1 MYLNTLSTHLKA
13 VCGEKLYRL
22 ALSCAGTCPNR
33 DGTGGCAFC
42 AAGSGSFAQSCTVPV
57 GVQIERAKAAVAAK
71 FRGSRYIAYF
81 QSYTSTHV
89 APEKLEASLREAA
102 ERDDIAVVSV
112 ATRPD
117 CLGSEVTDIL
127 ARVARIKPV
136 WVELGLQTVHDG
148 TAAMFNRCYPTVLF
162 FDAVR
167 RLDALGLPV
176 VAHLILGLPG
186 ETEDMMAQSIDEVCR
201 APVSGLKLA
210 LLHVLRGTPLEALYR
225 QGRVPFYTL
234 EAYADL
240 LCSLLPRVPASV
252 VLHRLTDTATNACCF
267 PRSGARTKSASL
279 IPCTAAFWKKMS
291 CREVFFKNLLT
302 MVAIKCI
309 IKPTTRKG

>member
-1 MYLNTLSTHLKA
+1 MTDWLGKPYYSLDAYLKKTF
-13 VCGEKLYRL
+13 GEKVYK
-22 ALSCAGTCPNR
+22 LSLDGGMTCPNR
-33 DGTGGCAFC
+33 DGTCGDRGCIFC
-42 AAGSGSFAQSCTVPV
+42 SAGGSGDFAGDRNKSIPEQIREQKSLLQQKRPV
-57 GVQIERAKAAVAAK
+57 HK
-71 FRGSRYIAYF
+71 FIAYF
-81 QSYTSTHV
+81 QAYTNTY
-89 APEKLEASLREAA
+89 APVEYLEKIFREAISD
-102 ERDDIAVVSV
+102 EEVVVLSIG
-112 ATRPD
+112 TRPD
-117 CLGSEVTDIL
+117 CLGEEVL
-127 ARVARIKPV
+127 SLLEELNRIKPV

-252 VLHRLTDTATNACCF
+252 VLHRLTGDGAKRDLIAPLWSADKKRVLNAIH
-267 PRSGARTKSASL
+267 RRMRDEGAYQGADY
-279 IPCTAAFWKKMS
+279 PP
-291 CREVFFKNLLT
+291 V
-302 MVAIKCI
+302 
-309 IKPTTRKG
+309 

>member
-33 DGTGGCAFC
+33 DGTAGTGGCAFC

-252 VLHRLTDTATNACCF
+252 VLHRLTGDGNKRLLLSPLWSADKKRVLNTLHRRFLEKNVVQGSF
-267 PRSGARTKSASL
+267 FQKS
-279 IPCTAAFWKKMS
+279 ID
-291 CREVFFKNLLT
+291 N
-302 MVAIKCI
+302 
-309 IKPTTRKG
+309 GYY